1 MNLHGLLIA
10 PTGERQP
17 LAVSA
22 AVIRLG
28 RDPECEIC
36 VDAALYSNVSSV
48 HARIDQS
55 AAGFL
60 LTHLSKSNKTLL
72 NGSPLSG
79 LTPIKAG
86 DKIRLGYTGPTVQI
100 LLVAVLMVMVF
111 GRLPDIDNPIERG
124 QKTVSLLFLLAVS
137 SFWLG
142 CNNSAKELVK
152 ERIIFLR
159 ERDFNLRVDS
169 YYLSKFVVMVGIG
182 LLQILLLLGIVRV
195 ACDPAGS
202 LLGQKLILSLLAV
215 TGTTVG
221 LFISSAPRTEEIAT
235 ALVPVAVLP
244 QIVLAGVIAPLSS
257 APKFVAKVFIT
268 SYSGQRSLESLLP
281 AADVAFLK
289 REDAI
294 VVGALSFVLG
304 HVVIFSAL
312 TYYLLL
318 RGSSK

>member
-1 MNLHGLLIA
+1 M
-10 PTGERQP
+10 
-17 LAVSA
+17 
-22 AVIRLG
+22 
-28 RDPECEIC
+28 
-36 VDAALYSNVSSV
+36 
-48 HARIDQS
+48 
-55 AAGFL
+55 
-60 LTHLSKSNKTLL
+60 SKSNKTLL